1 MSLHQRI
8 GIDLGRKIS
17 TEDGIAWA
25 AAHDVHHI
33 DSQIDLAPNALAT
46 MQERAPAIRDA
57 HERAGI
63 NLALHT
69 LSGVNVA
76 EISPYMSDA
85 VDQYLHTYI
94 DVAAVAGATWIVV
107 HGGYHF
113 TDGPAHRLGRTAE
126 ACRRP
131 CRKSRRHPAARK
143 HEPRARSS
151 RGQISL
157 LDPRRMPLLLS
168 PSKFGQHTLVVHRQP
183 RPSLADRHR
192 GRSAS
197 TAFSM
202 PSISPAATRSASPIV
217 VAMSK
222 NICSPA
228 TARSTSPPCSNAL
241 KAWASRG
248 TTPMPSAA
256 WTTCCAGATILSS
269 RPALSGSC
277 ELADIRDFGG
287 YQVE

>member
-46 MQERAPAIRDA
+46 MLERAPAIRDA

-85 VDQYLHTYI
+85 VDQYLRTYI

-113 TDGPAHRLGRTAE
+113 TDDYDVRRAASVERLKRAGDHAEKAGVTLLLENLNREPDQAEVKYLCSTLEECQYYFDRLESEKIRWSFTANHAHLWPIGIDGFLDALDLTRCDEVRLADCRGHVEEHLQPGDGTIDFAAMFKRIEGMGFKGHYTNAFGTLDDMLRGRDYLVE
-126 ACRRP
+126 Q
-131 CRKSRRHPAARK
+131 
-143 HEPRARSS
+143 ARSV
-151 RGQISL
+151 GI
-157 LDPRRMPLLLS
+157 
-168 PSKFGQHTLVVHRQP
+168 
-183 RPSLADRHR
+183 
-192 GRSAS
+192 
-197 TAFSM
+197 
-202 PSISPAATRSASPIV
+202 
-217 VAMSK
+217 
-222 NICSPA
+222 N
-228 TARSTSPPCSNAL
+228 
-241 KAWASRG
+241 
-248 TTPMPSAA
+248 
-256 WTTCCAGATILSS
+256 
-269 RPALSGSC
+269 
-277 ELADIRDFGG
+277 
-287 YQVE
+287 